1 MSVSPDVHEILVA
14 TAERLERTWN
24 EGGSE
29 SFRIRDSRFTAS
41 APLCLVDA
49 LGAQTWEYIIYS
61 QEPMDELE
69 NRLVAEI
76 TGEVIPAL
84 YNTILEHPD
93 LTPEQKAW
101 LQHPENDDVTGFDDR
116 AVGAITYYN
125 DYYCKSGERAADII
139 RRAAKEL

>member
-1 MSVSPDVHEILVA
+1 VSVSPDVHEILSA

-24 EGGSE
+24 EGGSGD
-29 SFRIRDSRFTAS
+29 FRIRDSRFTAS

-49 LGAQTWEYIIYS
+49 LGAQTWEYIICS
-61 QEPMDELE
+61 REPMDGLE

-84 YNTILEHPD
+84 SSTILKHPD
-93 LTPEQKAW
+93 LTPEQRAW
-101 LQHPENDDVTGFDDR
+101 LQHPENDDVTVFDDR
-116 AVGAITYYN
+116 AFGIITYYN
-125 DYYCKSGERAADII
+125 DYYCKSGERAADIV